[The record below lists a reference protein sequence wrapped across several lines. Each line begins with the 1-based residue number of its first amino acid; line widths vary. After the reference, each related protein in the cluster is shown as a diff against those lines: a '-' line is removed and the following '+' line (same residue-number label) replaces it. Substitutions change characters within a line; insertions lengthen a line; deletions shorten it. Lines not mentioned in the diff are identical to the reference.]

1 MAAPSTSTTSF
12 AQSFPPRIEPQYV
25 RRFQG
30 SHRPKNLSKIVG
42 DSVGVVNLTPAAL
55 QCLADKLTQVMTRC
69 SMAARQFALHGRRR
83 TVKVEDLEFSLRS
96 LGLPM
101 PIGALTRS
109 LPSVRQ
115 LRMPGGEQLYVRE
128 DMDLDVPPLTQPPQV
143 KVPVKRHIRVHWIRV
158 DSEEEPPPEKKA
170 KKILQG
176 TGVTTLDL
184 PAALRKR
191 TPLPSES
198 GAPSVSYR
206 LAAQGVPKK
215 EQILIKPSFVE
226 PLSVEQQIYLKEI
239 VEACVG
245 QDDRKR
251 QQALQSLERDTGI
264 QVLLPRLSRLIYTSI
279 RCNIVHRCLSMLIYV
294 VRMMRAVAVNKS
306 VKLDGVLHEFLPSLM
321 SCMLGRV
328 VCTRPESDNHWALRD
343 FAGKTLIT
351 IIKDHGTKE
360 TRRRAFR
367 AVKRIFDEPSSSYS
381 MIYGTIT
388 TLLEFANPVE
398 RIRLHP
404 RFLILL
410 DRTRAAAATSGD
422 QQERIEAHKLH
433 ASLTKHEPSL
443 RRLIKQ
449 AAQASR
455 RGHS

>member
-1 MAAPSTSTTSF
+1 MTAHSASASSF
-12 AQSFPPRIEPQYV
+12 VQSLPPRIEPQYV
-25 RRFQG
+25 R
-30 SHRPKNLSKIVG
+30 IVG

-55 QCLADKLTQVMTRC
+55 QCLADKLTQVLSRC
-69 SMAARQFALHGRRR
+69 SILAHKITLHGRRR
-83 TVKVEDLEFSLRS
+83 TMKVEDVQHALRELS
-96 LGLPM
+96 IPM

-109 LPSVRQ
+109 QPSMRQ

-128 DMDLDVPPLTQPPQV
+128 DVDVDVQSISQHSQA

-158 DSEEEPPPEKKA
+158 DSEEEPPQEKKA
-170 KKILQG
+170 KKASQASVWRFQRVFLQ
-176 TGVTTLDL
+176 
-184 PAALRKR
+184 
-191 TPLPSES
+191 
-198 GAPSVSYR
+198 
-206 LAAQGVPKK
+206 
-215 EQILIKPSFVE
+215 
-226 PLSVEQQIYLKEI
+226 EQQIYLKEI

-245 QDDRKR
+245 QDDRRR

-264 QVLLPRLSRLIYTSI
+264 QELLPRLSRLIHTSV

-294 VRMMRAVAVNKS
+294 VRMMRSIAVNKS

-328 VCTRPESDNHWALRD
+328 LCTRPDSDNHWALRD

-360 TRRRAFR
+360 TRRRSFR

-388 TLLEFANPVE
+388 TLLEFASPVE
-398 RIRLHP
+398 LIRLHP
-404 RFLILL
+404 RFMVLL
-410 DRTRAAAATSGD
+410 ERTRTAAATSAD

-433 ASLTKHEPSL
+433 AALTKHEPAL

-449 AAQASR
+449 AALASKKD
-455 RGHS
+455 HSKAYV

>member
-1 MAAPSTSTTSF
+1 MVTASASTSSF
-12 AQSFPPRIEPQYV
+12 AQSFPARIEPQYV
-25 RRFQG
+25 R
-30 SHRPKNLSKIVG
+30 IVG

-55 QCLADKLTQVMTRC
+55 QCLADKLTRVITR
-69 SMAARQFALHGRRR
+69 SAMAAHLFARHGRRR
-83 TVKVEDLEFSLRS
+83 TVKVEDLELSLRS
-96 LGLPM
+96 FGLPI
-101 PIGALTRS
+101 PVGALTRS

-115 LRMPGGEQLYVRE
+115 LRMAGGEQLYVRE
-128 DMDLDVPPLTQPPQV
+128 DLDLDVLPLTQPPQT

-170 KKILQG
+170 KKTAQG
-176 TGVTTLDL
+176 TSVTSVDL

-191 TPLPSES
+191 QDRLDDHSPERVPLPSES
-198 GAPSVSYR
+198 AAPSVSYC
-206 LAAQGVPKK
+206 LATQGVPRK

-343 FAGKTLIT
+343 FAGKTLIF

-360 TRRRAFR
+360 TKRRAFR
-367 AVKRIFDEPSSSYS
+367 AVKRVFDEPSSSYS
-381 MIYGTIT
+381 MIYGTLT
-388 TLLEFANPVE
+388 TLLEFATPVE

-404 RFLILL
+404 RFMILL
-410 DRTRAAAATSGD
+410 ERTRTAAATSSD

-433 ASLTKHEPSL
+433 ASLTKNEPSL

-449 AAQASR
+449 AAHASK